1 MNKLRHSNAWTEE
14 KKRECLQ
21 AYFDTGEANWNDV
34 TEAIKKSPIKNNRL
48 ARSIA
53 EEHLRDEL

>member
-1 MNKLRHSNAWTEE
+1 MNELRHSNARIKK

-34 TEAIKKSPIKNNRL
+34 TEAIKKSPINNNRL
-48 ARSIA
+48 NIA